1 MGFYTDYK
9 AIFDAVKTALVF
21 VPAVAE
27 VPAVP
32 AHDEEPEIPAIPAI
46 PAKGVASIKTVLVG
60 EQYTYGNLPK
70 AIISAEPSPINPLSM
85 GKMLNVSVV
94 FSIILVIREYEPKDW
109 FEEIIKPMGDVVD
122 AILADRSL
130 GKKVKDCYPIGFA
143 PGEIK
148 FEKTR
153 SYSAGLY
160 VFRRCVVLKQNAS
173 MFLKL
178 LVNLPVRFLD
188 RFLKFPRKEDIS
200 KQKCS

>member
-9 AIFDAVKTALVF
+9 AIFDAVKTTLVYVAA
-21 VPAVAE
+21 VPE

-60 EQYTYGNLPK
+60 EQYSYGNLPK

-122 AILADRSL
+122 AILADRTL
-130 GKKVKDCYPIGFA
+130 GRKVKDCYPIGFA
-143 PGEIK
+143 PGEVK
-148 FEKTR
+148 FEKDKV
-153 SYSAGLY
+153 LY
-160 VFRRCVVLKQNAS
+160 GGI
-173 MFLKL
+173 
-178 LVNLPVRFLD
+178 VRFQAVLW
-188 RFLKFPRKEDIS
+188 F
-200 KQKCS
+200 